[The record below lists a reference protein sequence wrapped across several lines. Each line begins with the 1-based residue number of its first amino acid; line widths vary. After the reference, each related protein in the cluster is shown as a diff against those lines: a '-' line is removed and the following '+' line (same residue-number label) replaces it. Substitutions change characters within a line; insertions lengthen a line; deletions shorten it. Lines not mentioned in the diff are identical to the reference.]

1 MPYTAKLLIRD
12 VATVKPGETVESVAK
27 LMKKMNIGSV
37 IVGEKAKPQGIF
49 TERDISRRVVAE
61 GLDPSETPVS
71 AAMTKKLVT
80 IDASEPLDKVFE
92 LLSDGKFRH
101 LPITDRG
108 EVVGIVSLTDLGKV
122 LQQVYRED
130 KYIQYF
136 ADVLQTK

>member
-12 VATVKPGETVESVAK
+12 VATVKPGQTVQEVAK
-27 LMKKMNIGSV
+27 LMKTADIGSV

-49 TERDISRRVVAE
+49 TERDITRRVVAE
-61 GLDPSETPVS
+61 GLDPAETPVS

-80 IDASEPLDKVFE
+80 VDASEPLDKVFE
-92 LLSDGKFRH
+92 ILSDGKFRH

-108 EVVGIVSLTDLGKV
+108 EIVGIVSLTDLGKV

-136 ADVLQTK
+136 ADVLQSK